1 LRLIIGTEC
10 GSVIFLDEQTTK
22 QTRTMRKKRST
33 QKGDDSNGGEGI
45 QGNPSQQQEAVGTPF
60 LPEQMDEATI
70 TVGDMIRA
78 MQYLTEEVTN
88 LRYKLLQ
95 YELCQT
101 KSKK

>member
-1 LRLIIGTEC
+1 
-10 GSVIFLDEQTTK
+10 
-22 QTRTMRKKRST
+22 MRKKRST
-33 QKGDDSNGGEGI
+33 QKRSDSNGGEEI
-45 QGNPSQQQEAVGTPF
+45 QGNLGEQQEAMGIPPVSQ
-60 LPEQMDEATI
+60 QMDEATI

-101 KSKK
+101 KQKK

>member
-1 LRLIIGTEC
+1 
-10 GSVIFLDEQTTK
+10 
-22 QTRTMRKKRST
+22 MRKRKTISKARS
-33 QKGDDSNGGEGI
+33 DSNGAEESRPANKEQ
-45 QGNPSQQQEAVGTPF
+45 QGAVGVPV
-60 LPEQMDEATI
+60 LAQQVDEATI

-78 MQYLTEEVTN
+78 MQYLTDEVTN

>member
-1 LRLIIGTEC
+1 
-10 GSVIFLDEQTTK
+10 
-22 QTRTMRKKRST
+22 MRKKRST
-33 QKGDDSNGGEGI
+33 QKGTDSNGGEENSPAH
-45 QGNPSQQQEAVGTPF
+45 QGQQGAVEIPAVSQQV
-60 LPEQMDEATI
+60 DEATI

-101 KSKK
+101 KQKK